1 MDPWNQFLGSN
12 LSYDLNIVS
21 YYEEEEED
29 IRLTPTYRNVLMNG
43 NYRDIL
49 LGITRNRYEGAY
61 EETNEETNPNEDAN
75 INEDTNRDTNEEAN
89 READRGITVCPICS
103 QSVSSR
109 EIGYHILDNHPA
121 LFTVM
126 LSTYLNPLV
135 GTFQTPL
142 DEIDDVEDNG
152 FDLYSYYSNLCDSIG
167 YETVGVDNIDASV
180 PKIDEVEPD
189 TKCPI
194 CLETF
199 EENEREFRRV
209 NNCKHEFCQ
218 DCTQTW
224 FSKHKKCPVCMQEVQ
239 MAERSIS
246 SSPSANSIAS
256 SALSVSSIP
265 ST

>member
-1 MDPWNQFLGSN
+1 MDPWNRFGGSN
-12 LSYDLNIVS
+12 SSYDLNIVS
-21 YYEEEEED
+21 YYEEDED
-29 IRLTPTYRNVLMNG
+29 EIGLTPTYRNVLMNG
-43 NYRDIL
+43 NYRDVV
-49 LGITRNRYEGAY
+49 LGITRNPYEGTD
-61 EETNEETNPNEDAN
+61 EETNRETNEETNPNE
-75 INEDTNRDTNEEAN
+75 EAN
-89 READRGITVCPICS
+89 RGISVCPICS

-167 YETVGVDNIDASV
+167 YETVGVDNIDLSV
-180 PKIDEVEPD
+180 PKIDTVEPD

-209 NNCKHEFCQ
+209 KYCKHEFCQ
-218 DCTQTW
+218 DCAQTW

-239 MAERSIS
+239 MAERSMS